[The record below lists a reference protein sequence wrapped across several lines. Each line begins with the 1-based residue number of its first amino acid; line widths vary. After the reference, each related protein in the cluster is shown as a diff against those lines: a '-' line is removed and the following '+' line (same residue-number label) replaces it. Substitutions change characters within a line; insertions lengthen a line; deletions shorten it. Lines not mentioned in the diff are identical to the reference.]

1 MQESIVSRIICVTVF
16 SALSHF
22 VLGETRES
30 NVTFIG
36 RSNFSN
42 ADSWYEEERA
52 FLRDRFSPGNAISP
66 PPDGKGLYCR
76 HSAKC
81 ERLNYTTCMGVKLPY
96 GSTTLELVGDSST
109 QEQIQ
114 VRSSYK
120 FPICVKF
127 NVAAADPCH
136 FSSSCCVH
144 VFIQSELEPVTGNH
158 CTCS

>member
-1 MQESIVSRIICVTVF
+1 MQESIVSRIICITVF

-22 VLGETRES
+22 VLGETRGS

-42 ADSWYEEERA
+42 ADSWYEGEHA
-52 FLRDRFSPGNAISP
+52 FVRDRYSPGNA

-76 HSAKC
+76 TPAKC

-96 GSTTLELVGDSST
+96 GSTTLELVGDSNT

-120 FPICVKF
+120 CSICIKF

-136 FSSSCCVH
+136 FSSVCCVH
-144 VFIQSELEPVTGNH
+144 VFILSELETIAL
-158 CTCS
+158 